1 MSARFTTAPLE
12 LPTFDDRDEVARAD
26 LVFHGVDHA
35 GPSYV
40 AHVFLGRESA
50 TLRTRRD
57 SAHGY
62 VGSWSV
68 FGHGGCYGDDD
79 GHCDPRARYSDDYD
93 RRMPHPLRPQTRTLT
108 ATEALQPLLLDPNVT
123 AAPVTVVIEP
133 AAAAPAAPFELV
145 RLLTYAD

>member
-1 MSARFTTAPLE
+1 MTRFSTAPLE
-12 LPTFDDRDEVARAD
+12 LPTFADRDDVRRAD

-40 AHVFLGRESA
+40 VHVFLGRENA
-50 TLRTRRD
+50 TLRTVRD

-62 VGSWSV
+62 AGFYSV

-79 GHCDPRARYSDDYD
+79 GHCDPRARYSDDFD
-93 RRMPHPLRPQTRTLT
+93 RRLRHPLAPQTRTLT

-123 AAPVTVVIEP
+123 QVPVTVVIEP
-133 AAAAPAAPFELV
+133 ASAAPTAPFELV
-145 RLLTYAD
+145 RLLTYVD